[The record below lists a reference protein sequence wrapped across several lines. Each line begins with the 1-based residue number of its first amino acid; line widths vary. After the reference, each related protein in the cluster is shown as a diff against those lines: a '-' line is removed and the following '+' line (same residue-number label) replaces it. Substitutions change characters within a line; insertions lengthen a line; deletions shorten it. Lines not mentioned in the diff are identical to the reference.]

1 MKSPNVFPS
10 ARQIEAKLIDIGIKL
25 FQGEKNE
32 CVGVTTCGGTE
43 SIMSAILAYRNL
55 GLDKGITEPELIVSV
70 YTHAAFQKA
79 CDTYKIKY
87 VVVDP
92 DPKSH
97 KIDIKK
103 MKKAINK
110 NTICIVGNF
119 PNFPNGICDDIDIMG
134 EICEE
139 LNIPLHVDSCLGGML
154 IAFANEAGITGIP
167 KCDFKQKG
175 ITSISCDYHKYGQGP
190 KGISLLLYKNKF
202 YRKYQ
207 YFKYDKLNGPNLTP
221 GINGTRNACFNAAT
235 LAVLIYNGKKL

>member
-55 GLDKGITEPELIVSV
+55 GLERGITEPEIIVSV

-97 KIDIKK
+97 KIDINK

-175 ITSISCDYHKYGQGP
+175 ILQ
-190 KGISLLLYKNKF
+190 
-202 YRKYQ
+202 
-207 YFKYDKLNGPNLTP
+207 
-221 GINGTRNACFNAAT
+221 RNAEEWVPHA
-235 LAVLIYNGKKL
+235 